1 MASIKSSIQLFDN
14 ASPALRSM
22 SNALNIC
29 INSFES
35 LARTSGKGLD
45 TASLKLAK
53 DELAKCEVNVKDI
66 ENNIELAK
74 KQQDKFNGSIK
85 NGQSGLGGLG
95 KGFLKLAG
103 TIATAL
109 GVNKIL
115 ETSDEMVSIGAR
127 LDMIKSKGET
137 VEEIQNKIFESAQ
150 RSRGS
155 YTDTADAIG
164 KMGIM
169 AKDSFSS
176 TDELVAFM
184 EQINKQFVIA
194 GTAPEGVKAGMLQLT
209 QAMASGVLR
218 GEELN
223 SIFEQ
228 APTIIHSIAEY
239 MGEPV
244 GRIREL
250 AKEGKITA
258 DIVKNAMFFTAEETN
273 AKFENMPK
281 TFGQIKTAMA
291 NEAQMAFQPVLQQI
305 NDLMNNEKFMSFT
318 TRILS
323 GISSIASLTTTA
335 FNGLIGMADVVANNW
350 DLIAPIIGGVTTAL
364 LLYKGVQIATTVST
378 WAMSTAEDIK
388 SAKLALSTGATWG
401 ATVAQNGLNASI
413 LACPITWIVLGI
425 IALVTAVI
433 VLIKWLGKLTGAWDS
448 VLGFLAGTVTWLLSV
463 IWNAF
468 IGTINAIIQFFYT
481 RFIEPFI
488 SIWEWILNA
497 LNGGFNGFGGAV
509 ANLIGQ
515 IISWFLSLGKVVTK
529 IVDAIFG
536 TSWTDGLNDL
546 QNEVV
551 KWGKKEDAITI
562 ERNAPTIESLTND
575 KVGRWASKDAF
586 KTGAKWGDDLT
597 KKVSG
602 IFKKEDEDEL
612 EKLKK
617 DATQNDPSKYLT
629 DISNFTGN
637 TANNTDKIADSMDWL
652 DEDIKYLNDIAE
664 REAINR
670 YTTAEIKVDLTNN
683 NSISSQV
690 DADNF
695 FDRFNEN
702 LIEVLQTCA
711 EGVH

>member
-244 GRIREL
+244 GKIREL
-250 AKEGKITA
+250 AKEGLITA
-258 DIVKNAMFFTAEETN
+258 DIVKNAMFYTAKETN

-291 NEAQMAFQPVLQQI
+291 NEAQMAFQPVLQKI
-305 NDLMNNEKFMSFT
+305 NELMNNEKFMSFT

-335 FNGLIGMADVVANNW
+335 FNGLIGLADIVANNW
-350 DLIAPIIGGVTTAL
+350 DMIAPIIAGVTTAL
-364 LLYKGVQIATTVST
+364 LLYKGVQIATTIST
-378 WAMSTAEDIK
+378 WAFNTA
-388 SAKLALSTGATWG
+388 SA
-401 ATVAQNGLNASI
+401 VLNASL
-413 LACPITWIVLGI
+413 LACPITRIILLI
-425 IALVTAVI
+425 IAVITAI
-433 VLIKWLGKLTGAWDS
+433 ILLCKWIAKTSDTVDS
-448 VLGFLAGTVTWLLSV
+448 VLGVIVGALATFGAFV
-463 IWNAF
+463 WNIIAGVLNG
-468 IGTINAIIQFFYT
+468 IINYVWMQFVQPWISC
-481 RFIEPFI
+481 IEF
-488 SIWEWILNA
+488 ILNA
-497 LNGGFNGFGGAV
+497 FNGGFNGLGGMFQ
-509 ANLIGQ
+509 NLLGN
-515 IISWFLSLGKVVTK
+515 IIAGFLSLAQVVTP
-529 IVDAIFG
+529 IIDAIFG
-536 TSWTDGLNDL
+536 SNWTEKLADL
-546 QNEVV
+546 KKEAVS
-551 KWGKKEDAITI
+551 WGKNDKAITLNREAPFQLDRI
-562 ERNAPTIESLTND
+562 EYKTAWE
-575 KVGRWASKDAF
+575 
-586 KTGAKWGDDLT
+586 TGAKWGDDLT

-602 IFKKEDEDEL
+602 IFKKEDEDEI

-617 DATQNDPSKYLT
+617 DAENPYDPSKYLT

-695 FDRFNEN
+695 FDKFNEN

>member
-35 LARTSGKGLD
+35 LAKTSGKGLD

-66 ENNIELAK
+66 ENNIEVAK

-85 NGQSGLGGLG
+85 NGQSSLGGLG

-115 ETSDEMVSIGAR
+115 ETSDEMVSISAR
-127 LDMIKSKGET
+127 LNMIKADGEK

-244 GRIREL
+244 GKIRDL

-258 DIVKNAMFFTAEETN
+258 DIVKNAMFYTAEETN
-273 AKFENMPK
+273 SKFENMPK

-335 FNGLIGMADVVANNW
+335 FNGLIGLADIVANNW
-350 DLIAPIIGGVTTAL
+350 DLITPIIAGVTTAL
-364 LLYKGVQIATTVST
+364 LIYKGVQIATTIST
-378 WAMSTAEDIK
+378 WALNTAEAVK
-388 SAKLALSTGATWG
+388 SAKLALSTGATWS
-401 ATVAQNGLNASI
+401 ATVAQNGLNASL
-413 LACPITWIVLGI
+413 LACPITWIILLI
-425 IALVTAVI
+425 IGVITAIILLCKWIAKTSDTVDSAFGVIMGMVSVGCTFILDVIIGLV
-433 VLIKWLGKLTGAWDS
+433 
-448 VLGFLAGTVTWLLSV
+448 
-463 IWNAF
+463 
-468 IGTINAIIQFFYT
+468 NAILQALTLAIT
-481 RFIEPFI
+481 PIADIIEFIINCF
-488 SIWEWILNA
+488 A
-497 LNGGFNGFGGAV
+497 GGFNGIGGMF
-509 ANLIGQ
+509 ANV
-515 IISWFLSLGKVVTK
+515 LGKMLSILLQFAKLATP
-529 IVDAIFG
+529 IIDAIFG
-536 TSWTDGLNDL
+536 TSWTDKINDL
-546 QNEVV
+546 QD
-551 KWGKKEDAITI
+551 KLSGWGKNEKAITFDKTFQGINRI
-562 ERNAPTIESLTND
+562 EYKE
-575 KVGRWASKDAF
+575 AF

-629 DISNFTGN
+629 DISNFTGS
-637 TANNTDKIADSMDWL
+637 TADNTDKIADNMDWL

-664 REAINR
+664 REAINK